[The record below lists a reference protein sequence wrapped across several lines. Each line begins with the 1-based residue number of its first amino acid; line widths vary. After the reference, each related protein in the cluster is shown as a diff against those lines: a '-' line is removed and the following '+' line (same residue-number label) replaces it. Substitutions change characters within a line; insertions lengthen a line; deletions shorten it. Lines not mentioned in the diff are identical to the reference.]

1 VEKCVARH
9 IFILRRVRLK
19 ILELWSGVVLCC
31 VAVRWWWSCLYSG
44 FESCSYLPSA
54 SASAATSRADHLFTW
69 RLGEELRLGSIRFN
83 SIQSGIRIA
92 LSSRLTPQHP
102 SVLAPNIDSTRLWAT
117 SHKNHF
123 PSSSLCFS
131 SSQPITSHQDQQQ
144 RTIPSITISTQQL
157 HLA

>member
-1 VEKCVARH
+1 VCGAPYL
-9 IFILRRVRLK
+9 ILRRVRLK
-19 ILELWSGVVLCC
+19 ILELWSGPVWYFVVLRC
-31 VAVRWWWSCLYSG
+31 VGGGPASISALKVVAPFLLPLLLLLLLPRERIICL
-44 FESCSYLPSA
+44 
-54 SASAATSRADHLFTW
+54 
-69 RLGEELRLGSIRFN
+69 LGEGTTTRFD
-83 SIQSGIRIA
+83 SIQTGIRLA

-117 SHKNHF
+117 SHKKHF